1 MRKLVFEKKLRMS
14 GYSFIQYNLW
24 KTKNIKHMLKSRR
37 WFEHRTLR
45 FFVSTLTNCNRMLYH
60 LAIETTS
67 HVYLLQ
73 LNLIFNL
80 PLTYSTS
87 FGVDSMLLCY
97 SAVQSSCH
105 RIINGN
111 ALRPWSRCRSLANYL
126 SLSYLRAGHYLVN
139 HLFQW
144 FHPFLSPP
152 ILWLLALPGTFI
164 TLERRRKLLFPWNL
178 RLFIRHRLGHPHM
191 PSLHQWIHWIDIR
204 GRSHSSSLEGCV
216 WGYACLRFQSEYI
229 RWTHSLR
236 EYSAFALDPDV
247 LLAWDCWFNL

>member
-67 HVYLLQ
+67 HVHLVQ
-73 LNLIFNL
+73 LNLILNL
-80 PLTYSTS
+80 PLTAYSPS

-97 SAVQSSCH
+97 PAVQSSCY

-111 ALRPWSRCRSLANYL
+111 DAGAWRII
-126 SLSYLRAGHYLVN
+126 SLSH
-139 HLFQW
+139 
-144 FHPFLSPP
+144 
-152 ILWLLALPGTFI
+152 TFMQD
-164 TLERRRKLLFPWNL
+164 TTWSTTYSTHFWARR
-178 RLFIRHRLGHPHM
+178 
-191 PSLHQWIHWIDIR
+191 S
-204 GRSHSSSLEGCV
+204 C
-216 WGYACLRFQSEYI
+216 
-229 RWTHSLR
+229 
-236 EYSAFALDPDV
+236 
-247 LLAWDCWFNL
+247 